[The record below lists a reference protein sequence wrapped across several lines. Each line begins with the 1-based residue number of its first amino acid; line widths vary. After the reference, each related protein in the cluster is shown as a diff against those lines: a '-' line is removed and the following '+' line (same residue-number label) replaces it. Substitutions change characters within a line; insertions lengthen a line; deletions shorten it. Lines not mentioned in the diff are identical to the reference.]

1 VRVSRRTRGQLQ
13 GAGRAVGAA
22 WLRVSRGLVALY
34 AASLV
39 LTLAGAGLLAAA
51 ARLRG
56 SPAAAN
62 HALTDTAATRRVIG
76 VVSADLTKI
85 FSYSYTDLPA
95 TERAARQ
102 VLAGPAAAQYD
113 TLFPQLRGA
122 VGQHLS
128 LVTRVVH
135 AGVTQLSADSA
146 QLLVFLDQSATRGQ
160 ATVGST
166 PYHAQLAI
174 VAQFRAGRW
183 RITGIEAR

>member
-1 VRVSRRTRGQLQ
+1 VRVSRTTSDRPP
-13 GAGRAVGAA
+13 GAGRASGAA
-22 WLRVSRGLVALY
+22 WLRGPRGLAALF
-34 AASLV
+34 AAGLV
-39 LTLAGAGLLAAA
+39 LTLAGTGLLVAAA
-51 ARLRG
+51 QLRG

-62 HALTDTAATRRVIG
+62 QALTDPAATRRVIG
-76 VVSADLTKI
+76 VVSADLIKI

-102 VLAGPAAAQYD
+102 VLAGPAAAQYE
-113 TLFPQLRGA
+113 TLLPQLRSA

-135 AGVTQLSADSA
+135 AGVTQLSAASA